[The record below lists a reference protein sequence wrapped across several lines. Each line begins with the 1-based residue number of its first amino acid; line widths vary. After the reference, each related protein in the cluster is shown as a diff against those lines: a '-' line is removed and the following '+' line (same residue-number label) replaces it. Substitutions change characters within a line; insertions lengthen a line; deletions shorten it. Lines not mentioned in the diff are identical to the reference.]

1 MFSEGMNKQHP
12 CPASHRCAYVV
23 SVNMGYG
30 HERASYGLKELANGG
45 VITANDYPGIPH
57 RDKKLWGSSRK
68 GYEFVSR
75 LKPIPFIGD
84 MAFSIMDKIQE
95 IPSFYPRRDLSAS
108 TYQVMQ
114 TYYMIEKLGLC
125 KHLIE
130 KLSKKPLPLVCTF
143 FIPAFAAEVYD
154 YPGDIYVVLCD
165 ADISRAWV
173 ARDPKKSRIKYFAP
187 NGRVVERLKLYGVRE
202 ENIYHTGF
210 PLPKEAIG
218 DLAGTVT
225 RQDTMSR
232 ICNLDPNGIF
242 LKRYTRVIEGE
253 LGKDTC
259 TIKPDHPL
267 TVMFAV
273 GGAGAQEQLAM
284 DILASLKKRLVRN
297 GLQFHLMAGTRKESA
312 HDFMSAARRLKIGH
326 LVGKKLFI
334 DYYTD
339 RPTYFKEFTK
349 LLRKTDVLWTKPS
362 ELSFYCG
369 MGLPILMAPTV
380 GSQEDF
386 NRTWLMYIGAGID
399 QGDPKYTDEW
409 LYDWINSG
417 GIARAA
423 WNGYMEAPQHGAYRI
438 EGIITGTRMDVE
450 TLPMIV

>member
-1 MFSEGMNKQHP
+1 MNNKQPITGHN
-12 CPASHRCAYVV
+12 RCAYVV

-30 HERASYGLKELANGG
+30 HERAAYGLKELALGG
-45 VITANDYPGIPH
+45 VITANEYPGIPH
-57 RDKKLWGSSRK
+57 RDKKLWASSRK

-75 LKPIPFIGD
+75 LKPIPVIGD
-84 MAFSIMDKIQE
+84 LAFSIMDKIQE
-95 IPSFYPRRDLSAS
+95 IPSFYPRRDLSDS
-108 TYQVMQ
+108 TYQVLQ

-130 KLSKKPLPLVCTF
+130 KLSAKPLPLVCTF

-154 YPGDIYVVLCD
+154 YPGDIYIVLCD

-173 ARDPKKSRIKYFAP
+173 AKDPKKSRIKYFAP

-218 DLAGTVT
+218 DLAGSVT
-225 RQDTMSR
+225 RQDTMAR

-242 LKRYTRVIEGE
+242 LKKYQRVIEGE

-259 TIKPDHPL
+259 NIKPDHPL
-267 TVMFAV
+267 TVMFAI
-273 GGAGAQEQLAM
+273 GGAGAQKQLAL
-284 DILASLKKRLVRN
+284 DILGSLKKRLIRN
-297 GLQFHLMAGTRKESA
+297 GLRLRLMAGTRRDSA
-312 HDFMSAARRLKIGH
+312 RIFMAAARKLKIGH

-334 DYYTD
+334 DYYPE
-339 RPTYFKEFTK
+339 RSSYFREFTK

-386 NRTWLMYIGAGID
+386 NRTWLSYIGAGID
-399 QGDPKYTDEW
+399 QGDPQYTDEW

-423 WNGYMEAPQHGAYRI
+423 WNGYMEAPQHGSYRI
-438 EGIITGTRMDVE
+438 EGIITGSRMDVE